1 MGHGCGRLVGRDAVV
16 ARKSEWG
23 DAALA
28 AAGCF
33 AVPLV
38 ILLILLAV
46 VLEFADS
53 AVDAVLDP

>member
-1 MGHGCGRLVGRDAVV
+1 MV